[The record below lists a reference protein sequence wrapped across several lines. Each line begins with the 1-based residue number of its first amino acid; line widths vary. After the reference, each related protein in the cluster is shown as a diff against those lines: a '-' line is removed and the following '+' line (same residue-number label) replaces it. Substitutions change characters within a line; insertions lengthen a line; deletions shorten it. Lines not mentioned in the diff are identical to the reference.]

1 MVGFFAFRMS
11 VTLLCKLF
19 VISLYKKRAYVDT
32 PMSYEIQEFFSCCFV
47 WGNFIRG
54 GRFCSSFG
62 FFFFFSERRNGCVGK
77 NLHQQPHHHQVI
89 TWCLAASASL
99 LVLKVVFFVFHPE
112 LEGLEALLP
121 ALYSLSPMEQVN

>member
-1 MVGFFAFRMS
+1 MW
-11 VTLLCKLF
+11 TLLCPMKCRSFFLAALDG
-19 VISLYKKRAYVDT
+19 VISLEVEDFALPLD
-32 PMSYEIQEFFSCCFV
+32 
-47 WGNFIRG
+47 
-54 GRFCSSFG
+54 
-62 FFFFFSERRNGCVGK
+62 FFFIFIFFSERRNGCVGK

-99 LVLKVVFFVFHPE
+99 LVLKVVSFVFHPE